1 MALAV
6 CHDSAVQDEADRRLP
21 LPILALI
28 GAGAGILSGMFG
40 VGGGVVMVPALVMA
54 GRRQSRA
61 QSASLAAIVPIAAVG
76 AVVFGGADSVD
87 FVAAGVL
94 VVGSIIGARGG
105 ALLSHRISDQRLTWL
120 FAGFLIVVALTM
132 LIG

>member
-1 MALAV
+1 M
-6 CHDSAVQDEADRRLP
+6 CHDSPVQDEADRCLP

-28 GAGAGILSGMFG
+28 GAAAGILSGMFG
-40 VGGGVVMVPALVMA
+40 VGGGVVMVPALAMA

-87 FVAAGVL
+87 FAAAGIL
-94 VVGSIIGARGG
+94 VIGSIVGARGG

-120 FAGFLIVVALTM
+120 FAGFLIVVAITM